1 MKDRKQRYLRLN
13 IRKKIKKK
21 VLVGTANWKPS

>member
-1 MKDRKQRYLRLN
+1 MKDRKQRYLRL

-21 VLVGTANWKPS
+21 VLVGTTNWKPS